1 MGYTEWDELVQAI
14 YFMTHPYTDDAKKGK
29 WLSKILPL
37 IHSIAVTNLKASKS
51 IIQAIENSIEEL
63 NPDYYD
69 AVIVQYKSDSSSPRS
84 LTEEEIETE
93 EDSDSDYETESD
105 EESEEDSEED
115 LEEDFDEDS

>member
-14 YFMTHPYTDDAKKGK
+14 YFMTHPYTDDSKKEK
-29 WLSKILPL
+29 WITKILPL

-51 IIQAIENSIEEL
+51 IIQAIENSLEEL

-69 AVIVQYKSDSSSPRS
+69 AVIVQYKSDSSSPKS
-84 LTEEEIETE
+84 IIEEEIETE

-105 EESEEDSEED
+105 EESEESEES
-115 LEEDFDEDS
+115 EDFDEDS